1 MLARVG
7 VTSSSMCLDPG
18 VGLEP
23 RKSVVA
29 SYPLI
34 LSTLFALSFIIFTFQ
49 LAEVIKN
56 AMDWH
61 HLLYEHVY

>member
-1 MLARVG
+1 M
-7 VTSSSMCLDPG
+7 
-18 VGLEP
+18 GLEP

-29 SYPLI
+29 KAAYNVVGSYPLI